1 MVTRKWP
8 TWKKKAVIFFQQAIA
23 FIYLFI
29 GKLAVYPI
37 SFVYAK
43 QSGEFFKA
51 LGLDSL
57 APKCMKSQK
66 HAVFMVLE

>member
-1 MVTRKWP
+1 MTNLEEESCY
-8 TWKKKAVIFFQQAIA
+8 FFQQAIA

-66 HAVFMVLE
+66 HAVFKVLE